1 MDGPRVENLASR
13 HGNPRPISQTTS
25 APRSSH
31 PNQERNFRV
40 VGPLLFPDRPPL
52 RQFVPRVERPS
63 LVVVLFFFFY
73 ISLFYLF
80 IVSVSPPCSV
90 SVACNGQFDDTFS
103 AVGGWVNENLTRERG
118 WKVTMFPFRRVG
130 MVDSTRSLMIR
141 LLLSFSLGKKKS
153 KFLIVEIT
161 TVPISIVTLRLSLH
175 DFFFRLKECALDGV
189 FHANYVT

>member
-1 MDGPRVENLASR
+1 MLRTLPVVMATPVRSHRRRAHRVPRTRIRNV
-13 HGNPRPISQTTS
+13 TS
-25 APRSSH
+25 ASLALCYSRIDRRSANSYR
-31 PNQERNFRV
+31 EWK
-40 VGPLLFPDRPPL
+40 GLLL
-52 RQFVPRVERPS
+52 S
-63 LVVVLFFFFY
+63 SSFFFFFF

-175 DFFFRLKECALDGV
+175 DFFLRLKECALDGV